1 MLPLGRPVEGRAP
14 RLMRLYRLP
23 AAETDVALAIARGE
37 TVRAL
42 AERRGVRIP
51 NLRSQVA
58 AILSKTATE
67 RQAELVALV
76 LRVIG

>member
-1 MLPLGRPVEGRAP
+1 MLHLGRPVEGRAA
-14 RLMRLYRLP
+14 RLMRLYRLT
-23 AAETDVALAIARGE
+23 AAETEVALAIARGE

-51 NLRSQVA
+51 TLRSQLA